1 MTGNTTGK
9 PLWWGCPCKWHM
21 IWDLLHVK
29 RSLPRL
35 ESRWED
41 LRGRTLGSDKT
52 RHILLLYFP
61 VSSGFPIEYTFKMH
75 FLCSPSP
82 INHFA
87 ESQYRIKRQQEGEIF
102 IKIKIS
108 KELLSEYFHCLWYLF
123 SSKFLNIFNN
133 SLNN

>member
-1 MTGNTTGK
+1 MTGTPPGNHCGEDVHAS
-9 PLWWGCPCKWHM
+9 G
-21 IWDLLHVK
+21 IWSETCCMWSHPYHDWRAGEK
-29 RSLPRL
+29 TSGEEP
-35 ESRWED
+35 WEV
-41 LRGRTLGSDKT
+41 TKLGTFCSC
-52 RHILLLYFP
+52 IFLFP
-61 VSSGFPIEYTFKMH
+61 VVFPLKYTFKML
-75 FLCSPSP
+75 FLCSLSP
-82 INHFA
+82 INHFV